1 MFTNKLDV
9 VVCEGFVGNVV
20 LKTAETFYDMLKAT
34 NNSDEYFDR
43 FNYELY
49 GGTPVLGINSNVIIG
64 HGVSSALAF
73 KNMMLLSKEVVEAK
87 LNDKIKEIFNN
98 D

>member
-1 MFTNKLDV
+1 
-9 VVCEGFVGNVV
+9 
-20 LKTAETFYDMLKAT
+20 
-34 NNSDEYFDR
+34 
-43 FNYELY
+43 LY
-49 GGTPVLGINSNVIIG
+49 GGTPVLGIYSNVIIW

-87 LNDKIKEIFNN
+87 LNDKIKKIFDN